1 MRIPLTPSMESRDGN
16 RSRDA
21 QVINA
26 LVEIQGDQTKIRKRP
41 GVTDQGLVKSGSAQL
56 LYYWNGLKA
65 VIGDFM
71 NAGSVSTIVSG
82 PVQTNLSPTNAGLLF
97 SAQDTVAGAATPRLF
112 FKNRTQGWV
121 VNRAGTIGAVTY
133 ASTMGAGTYNLIS
146 LTRTG
151 GTATATLAE
160 DVFNAGDV
168 VTIAGATPIAY
179 NGAQTIMAVTL
190 GVAARTLALTITRS
204 GTTAT
209 ARTADGSAHGLTSGV
224 SYTISGAA
232 QSEYNGTF
240 VITSTSSTSFT
251 YTVTVTSYSA
261 LTGTWNPADKDSG
274 VTLSGGNLSTSI
286 SAPTSTSNARG
297 TVGKSSGK
305 WYWEITCT
313 LGGNNGLVG
322 VANATASL
330 TSALGQDANSWAY
343 SGNGGIVAGGVTTSA
358 PTWTTG
364 DVIGVQLN
372 MDAGTVSF
380 FKNGTAVGT
389 FSGLTGTIYAAIGQ
403 TAAFTFNATAN
414 FAGTFTYSVDGPA
427 SPATGSPTLSVA
439 AANPTF
445 SFTIGGSPATPA
457 TGTITAQ
464 GSGGTVPG
472 IAYLNGTFYV
482 MDVNGVIWGSTA
494 AGDDPTTW
502 PALNFATAQ
511 MENGAGKAITKSQNY
526 VIAFKEYST
535 ELWYDAK
542 QPSGL
547 PLLPVENGFTKIGC
561 ANGFSL
567 AEVAGRLFF
576 ISQTRGKGRS
586 VHMQLGMQQQKV
598 STPEIDRILDNDGC
612 ANVYAFGLAID
623 GHNLYVLNLASLTIV
638 YDVDAQ
644 HWGRWASYT
653 LGSTVN
659 VSSITRSGSVATV
672 ACATAHNQVDG
683 APVLIAGAGQGEY
696 NGYFPAQS
704 CLDTV
709 FNGSASKALRRRPR
723 PGPSR
728 RPAIPGVP
736 WPSRTRPASTARP
749 TCCTAPTGTST
760 RCPRRAMTMPGCRST
775 STSSPPGWTA
785 ASPSARRWRAS
796 GSSGTR

>member
-1 MRIPLTPSMESRDGN
+1 
-16 RSRDA
+16 
-21 QVINA
+21 
-26 LVEIQGDQTKIRKRP
+26 
-41 GVTDQGLVKSGSAQL
+41 
-56 LYYWNGLKA
+56 
-65 VIGDFM
+65 
-71 NAGSVSTIVSG
+71 
-82 PVQTNLSPTNAGLLF
+82 
-97 SAQDTVAGAATPRLF
+97 
-112 FKNRTQGWV
+112 
-121 VNRAGTIGAVTY
+121 
-133 ASTMGAGTYNLIS
+133 
-146 LTRTG
+146 
-151 GTATATLAE
+151 
-160 DVFNAGDV
+160 
-168 VTIAGATPIAY
+168 
-179 NGAQTIMAVTL
+179 
-190 GVAARTLALTITRS
+190 
-204 GTTAT
+204 
-209 ARTADGSAHGLTSGV
+209 
-224 SYTISGAA
+224 
-232 QSEYNGTF
+232 
-240 VITSTSSTSFT
+240 
-251 YTVTVTSYSA
+251 
-261 LTGTWNPADKDSG
+261 
-274 VTLSGGNLSTSI
+274 
-286 SAPTSTSNARG
+286 
-297 TVGKSSGK
+297 
-305 WYWEITCT
+305 
-313 LGGNNGLVG
+313 LGGNGGLVG

-330 TSALGQDANSWAY
+330 TSGLGQDANSWAY

-598 STPEIDRILDNDGC
+598 STPEIDRILDADGC

-672 ACATAHNQVDG
+672 TCATAHNQVDG

-696 NGYFPAQS
+696 NGYFPAQVVS
-704 CLDTV
+704 STV
-709 FNGSASKALRRRPR
+709 FRISVQGT
-723 PGPSR
+723 
-728 RPAIPGVP
+728 PA
-736 WPSRTRPASTARP
+736 TTA
-749 TCCTAPTGTST
+749 TGTITATGYSGGALGLHA
-760 RCPRRAMTMPGCRST
+760 RGQRQRHDLPAARHQR
-775 STSSPPGWTA
+775 PPLPDVRGEL
-785 ASPSARRWRAS
+785 
-796 GSSGTR
+796 